1 MSWYTSTNDGVILS
15 LHIVPRS
22 SKTCIDGLHGDA
34 LKIRLQA
41 PPVDGK
47 ANRMLLKFLAKT
59 INIPAAHLQ
68 LVAGESSRQKR
79 VHLCADAVPAFHRFE
94 QQITSG

>member
-1 MSWYTSTNDGVILS
+1 MTWYQQTDKGIIIS

-22 SKTCIDGLHGDA
+22 SKNKIDGLHGDA

-47 ANRMLLKFLAKT
+47 ANKKLIKFLAKT
-59 INIPAAHLQ
+59 LQVPPSSLTIISGETSRKKRIHINGAKPADITQ
-68 LVAGESSRQKR
+68 L
-79 VHLCADAVPAFHRFE
+79 LP
-94 QQITSG
+94 